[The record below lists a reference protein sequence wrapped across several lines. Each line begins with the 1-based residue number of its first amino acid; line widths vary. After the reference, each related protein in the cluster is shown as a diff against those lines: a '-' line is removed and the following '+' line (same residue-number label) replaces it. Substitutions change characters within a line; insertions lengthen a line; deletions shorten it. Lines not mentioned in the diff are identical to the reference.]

1 MATRVTDGARWTA
14 ALVSCVSRLRRRCA
28 HALPL
33 LNLKKKRDC
42 SQSTRAAAQLDT
54 L

>member
-14 ALVSCVSRLRRRCA
+14 ALVWYFSRLRRSCA

-33 LNLKKKRDC
+33 LNLKKKGDW
-42 SQSTRAAAQLDT
+42 SQSTSAATQLDT